1 VDAIQGILTG
11 FEVILTPV
19 NLAYVFVGV
28 LLGMVV
34 GILPGLGPV
43 ATIAILL
50 PLTYSIP
57 PESAIIML
65 AGIYYGSA
73 YGGTITS
80 VLLRLPG
87 EAATVVAAFDGYPM
101 ARQGR
106 AGPALGIAAIG
117 SFIGGVIGVAGLTF
131 LAPVLAG
138 FALNFGPP
146 EYAALAVLGI
156 LLVAYIGSQSVTR
169 SVISAAFGL
178 LLATIG
184 EDPVT
189 GSSRLTFGITDL
201 LGGVDIVPIAMG
213 LFGIGEILHNLEQ
226 QARGTLATS
235 RVSNIWPSMRDWIQS
250 RGAILRGSVVG
261 FFIGILPGA
270 GATIASLTSY
280 ALEKRRSREPE
291 RFGKGAIEGVAGPET
306 SNNAAATSSFVPL
319 LTLGIP
325 GSATTAILY
334 GALLLQNITPGP
346 LLVSQNPEIF
356 WGVITSMIVG
366 NLMLLVLNIPLIG
379 LFIQVLRVRLS
390 ILAPL
395 VVVVT
400 MIGSFSLNNSVFDI
414 WLVLAFGALGYM
426 MKKYGFEPA
435 PLVLAFVLGPILE
448 TAFRQSMLISDG
460 SLGIFVTRPISGL
473 LLAVMLVIVARAIL
487 QLVRKRTRRGQSVG

>member
-201 LGGVDIVPIAMG
+201 LGGLDIVPIAMG

>member
-117 SFIGGVIGVAGLTF
+117 SFVGGVIGVAGLTF